1 MNAPEW
7 YLLHPVAV
15 HFPIA
20 ALLLGLAA
28 EAAGRWTRRWVWLP
42 EAASALL
49 WFGTLAVW
57 VSLGLGLLA
66 ERTAPHVP
74 SAWRTLNSHESFA
87 YWTAGAFSALAVIRW
102 LRWDSK
108 APALFLAA
116 WLAACGLLLVTGYHG
131 GELVF
136 KHGMGVVIE

>member
-1 MNAPEW
+1 MNAPEL

-28 EAAGRWTRRWVWLP
+28 EAAGRWTRRWAWLP

-66 ERTAPHVP
+66 EETAPHVP
-74 SAWRTLNSHESFA
+74 SAWRTLNAHQRYA
-87 YWTAGAFSALAVIRW
+87 YWTAGVFSALSIARW
-102 LRWDSK
+102 LRWDRKS
-108 APALFLAA
+108 PALFLAA
-116 WLAACGLLLVTGYHG
+116 WLAGAGLLLATGYEG

-136 KHGMGVVIE
+136 KHGMGVVTE